1 MTDTE
6 KLKATFDEI
15 GVLSTIEGN
24 KIVIDPFDVDGGAH
38 EVTIAFSEDGKY
50 HEFKIYEIS

>member
-1 MTDTE
+1 MTDME

-24 KIVIDPFDVDGGAH
+24 KIVIDPFDVDGGSH
-38 EVTIAFSEDGKY
+38 EVTVAFSEEGKY
-50 HEFKIYEIS
+50 HEFKLYEIS